1 MGNRLNGKRFPLHG
15 WIGLGLIA
23 LFWPLNWLLEG
34 PRTQWGF
41 FPLWLGYSLLVDG
54 LNVYCTGTSLLRRDA
69 HRFGLLFVF
78 SIPGWWLFELL
89 NARLQNWE
97 YVGRE
102 LFTDV
107 EFFLWA
113 SLSFST
119 VMPAV
124 FETAE
129 FVSSWG
135 WVRRLPGWRVLRPT
149 PRLARSFIITG
160 LVMLSVMLAW
170 PRYFFPVL
178 WLSIFFILEPVN
190 IWLGYRSLLDWT
202 AAGNWRPVVSLS
214 IGALICGFIWEMW
227 NYFSFPKWVYHV
239 PFFQFWQLFEMPL
252 MGYLGYLPFSLELV
266 ALYHLICGVVG
277 DREGTYLELS

>member
-1 MGNRLNGKRFPLHG
+1 
-15 WIGLGLIA
+15 
-23 LFWPLNWLLEG
+23 
-34 PRTQWGF
+34 
-41 FPLWLGYSLLVDG
+41 LGYSLLVDG
-54 LNVYCTGTSLLRRDA
+54 LNVYRTGTSLLRRDA
-69 HRFGLLFVF
+69 CRFGLLFVF

-149 PRLARSFIITG
+149 PRLARSFFITG
-160 LVMLSVMLAW
+160 LVMLSIMLAW
-170 PRYFFPVL
+170 PSYFFPVL
-178 WLSIFFILEPVN
+178 WLSVFFILEPMN
-190 IWLGYRSLLDWT
+190 IWLGFRSLLDWT

-214 IGALICGFIWEMW
+214 LGALICGFFWEMW
-227 NYFSFPKWVYHV
+227 NYYSFPKWVYHV
-239 PFFQFWQLFEMPL
+239 PFFQFWHVFEMPL

-277 DREGTYLELS
+277 GREGTHLKLS